1 MLAQQETENVVGFNY
16 SLFADDRE
24 RVIDTVFR
32 IRSAFKRVAEDVLY
46 IGGELL
52 KLKETAKGHFYALCQ
67 QELGIS
73 ETTARRFIRAAERF
87 SEHHN
92 AARAL
97 PVSIIYELSS
107 PNISDHSFEEITAT
121 IESVANEGG
130 TVVPAEVKQMIAA
143 AQEETRAARLAAE
156 KAEAEKDEA
165 LNDLIETRGQLK
177 EVTNERQHYEME
189 SMRWKDKA
197 EKATSALAKANT
209 ELSEFMTASTEQE
222 RKLKELKEKL
232 ANMKPEVKEKEVAMI
247 PAEYASLEEAIKDGE
262 RKLQTINRQI
272 EEAKQAKSRA
282 ERDLSVAR
290 SQTSEAEAQLQ
301 QLMDLR
307 TDVEMLLAK
316 YPTSLIALIGT
327 GEQNSK
333 EIGAIAKL
341 LKTLASQLEAGL
353 SQS

>member
-1 MLAQQETENVVGFNY
+1 MLAQQETENVAVGFNY

-32 IRSAFKRVAEDVLY
+32 IKSAFKRVAEDVLY

-52 KLKETAKGHFYALCQ
+52 KLKETTKGHFYALCQ

-107 PNISDHSFEEITAT
+107 PNISDQSFEEITGT
-121 IESVANEGG
+121 IESVAAEGG

-143 AQEETRAARLAAE
+143 AQEEARAARLAAE
-156 KAEAEKDEA
+156 KSEAEKDEA

-177 EVTNERQHYEME
+177 EATNERQHYEME

-209 ELSEFMTASTEQE
+209 ELSEFMTASTDQE

-232 ANMKPEVKEKEVAMI
+232 ANMKPEVKEVAMI

-262 RKLQTINRQI
+262 RKLQAINRQI

-282 ERDLSVAR
+282 EKDLSVAR

-316 YPTSLIALIGT
+316 YPTSLIALIGA

-353 SQS
+353 SQG